1 MQMKTTAG
9 PKRKYNSP
17 SHPGMLPFE
26 AIEIAAAAASCAAS
40 GGLSLGSGG
49 WTSSC
54 ATHARL
60 VEVQHGEASPAGVDR
75 TKCDESA
82 SKGSTLE
89 RRLLF
94 SDGIEMA
101 SIGGCSER
109 SNRWELEREEQEGGA
124 LDFFPSNL
132 VS

>member
-1 MQMKTTAG
+1 MQQMQDLAK
-9 PKRKYNSP
+9 
-17 SHPGMLPFE
+17 
-26 AIEIAAAAASCAAS
+26 CV
-40 GGLSLGSGG
+40 
-49 WTSSC
+49 WD
-54 ATHARL
+54 
-60 VEVQHGEASPAGVDR
+60 GEASPAGVDR
-75 TKCDESA
+75 TKYDESA

-124 LDFFPSNL
+124 LDFFPSN
-132 VS
+132 